1 MSKVQQPT
9 GKLKL
14 ASIISGLI
22 GMVMFLSLPF
32 LPVNQVQSSFNWPQD
47 DDLTSVQAP
56 LISYVPQDVD
66 ITVPIKEVR
75 NLDNGATNIL
85 STLPQ
90 ESTEATLRGLFVRST
105 DDSLDVVVRNVVPL
119 TIQKDALAKL
129 PDDAKLRITSNY
141 ESTRSWVPDAEK
153 SLGYALDS
161 TIDDDV
167 RPALTGIYT
176 DIKNTE
182 KNSNNTIDA
191 GFQAHVTVDSRF
203 TSSPSAIKYLAI
215 FVGIIA
221 TAISLY
227 CLHRID
233 ILDKRTTSRRLFH
246 RKWWKPRP
254 LDGVVGFIL
263 LAWYFVGANTS
274 DDGYLLT
281 MAKVSHESGYM
292 ANYYRWF
299 GVPESPFG
307 SPFYDLLA
315 LMTHVTTASI
325 WMRLPSLIAGLVT
338 WLVLSREVM
347 PRLGAKI
354 NQRRVAHW
362 TMAATFLL
370 FWMTFN
376 NGTRPEPIIA
386 VLSLLAWVSF
396 ERAIATHRLLPA
408 AVGTIIATLALGA
421 GPTGLMA
428 VSALLA
434 SLGALIRILTRRL
447 PLLGAPKGAPKK
459 TVIAAILAQIAPF
472 LAAGTAILTAVFAD
486 QTLRTV
492 AEAIKLRGAI
502 GPSMHWYDEFRRY
515 EALMEQTV
523 DGSFPRRFTMV
534 MLFFCI
540 GIVIAAMLRN
550 GRITGAAKG
559 PSMRLLLVILG
570 TLFFM
575 TFTPTKWTHH
585 FGVFAGIG
593 AALTALA
600 AVGASRFALQ
610 TRRNRIL
617 FLGSTL
623 MLFAFTL
630 AGPNGWWYLSSYGV
644 PWWDKPVQISGI
656 TASSVVLAIS
666 IVVLVWG
673 AIVGFL
679 ADAKHARATTES
691 EVADLELAERNKLDR
706 FRGLTAAPIGI
717 LTTITVVFT
726 LASMTKGMVSQ
737 WPAYSVGK
745 GNVMALTGQSCN
757 QAADVLVETN
767 TNESFLKPADGSSL
781 KDSLTAGGGRGFEPN
796 NIPAKIDAKSSGE
809 SQSTVGSADQFRK
822 EESSSD
828 SSTDSNSN
836 DSRTSADRGGAQAAA
851 SQDKATNDSDAVKGS
866 SSDSN
871 DASGTTGGL
880 RATKGVNGS
889 YAVLPF
895 GIDTNRVPV
904 VGSFTEGL
912 QTPANTMTSWYSLPK
927 NRDGLPLLVF
937 SVAGR
942 VGHFDMDGIFKY
954 GQEIKV
960 QFGKSGGSKKAEDFK
975 VLGEQIPLDPG
986 YAPEWRN
993 LRIPMN
999 QVPEDA
1005 DSVRIVANDPN
1016 LTPAQWIAIT
1026 PPRVPEMESLNDYV
1040 GSEAPT
1046 LLDWTIAFQF
1056 PCQKQYDHWAGVA
1069 EPAKFRISPDHDVRS
1084 NHTPVM
1090 DYSGGGSYGLVQMTS
1105 QAEEIPTYLKDDW
1118 QRDWGVL
1125 DKLTPFPNASGDA
1138 PKPVKLETET
1148 HKRSGLW
1155 YNGPMKFSD

>member
-1 MSKVQQPT
+1 
-9 GKLKL
+9 
-14 ASIISGLI
+14 
-22 GMVMFLSLPF
+22 MFLSLPF

-47 DDLTSVQAP
+47 EELTSVQAP

-66 ITVPIKEVR
+66 ITVPIKQIR
-75 NLDNGATNIL
+75 DLDNGATNIL
-85 STLPQ
+85 STLPP

-105 DDSLDVVVRNVVPL
+105 DDSLDVVVRNIVPL
-119 TIQKDALAKL
+119 TINKDALKQL
-129 PDDAKLRITSNY
+129 PDDAKLHITSDY
-141 ESTRSWVPDAEK
+141 ETTHAWVPDAEK
-153 SLGYALDS
+153 TLDYPLDS
-161 TIDDDV
+161 TINDDV

-182 KNSNNTIDA
+182 KNSQDTIGAD
-191 GFQAHVTVDSRF
+191 FQARVTVDSRF
-203 TSSPSAIKYLAI
+203 TSSPSVIKYLAI
-215 FVGIIA
+215 FVGIVA

-227 CLHRID
+227 CLYRID

-246 RKWWKPRP
+246 RNWWKPRP

-281 MAKVSHESGYM
+281 MAKVSGESGYM

-315 LMTHVTTASI
+315 LMTHVSSASI
-325 WMRLPSLIAGLVT
+325 WMRLPSLIAGIVT
-338 WLVLSREVM
+338 WLILSREVM
-347 PRLGAKI
+347 PRLGTKI
-354 NQRRVAHW
+354 NQRKVAHW

-447 PLLGAPKGAPKK
+447 PLLGAEKGAPKK
-459 TVIAAILAQIAPF
+459 TVFVAILAQVAPF

-492 AEAIKLRGAI
+492 AEAIKLRGEI

-540 GIVIAAMLRN
+540 GIVVAAMLRN
-550 GRITGAAKG
+550 GRIAGAAKS
-559 PSMRLLLVILG
+559 PSTRLLLVTLG

-600 AVGASRFALQ
+600 AVAASRFALE
-610 TRRNRIL
+610 TRRNQIL

-644 PWWDKPVQISGI
+644 PWWDKPVQIAGI
-656 TASSVVLAIS
+656 TISSMVLAIS
-666 IVVLVWG
+666 VVVLIWG
-673 AIVGFL
+673 AVVGFL
-679 ADAKHARATTES
+679 VDAKQARATNAS
-691 EVADLELAERNKLDR
+691 EVANIERAEIKKVNR
-706 FRGLTAAPIGI
+706 FRGLTAAPIAV
-717 LTTITVVFT
+717 LTTITVLFT
-726 LASMTKGMVSQ
+726 LASLAKGMVSQ

-745 GNVMALTGQSCN
+745 GNVMALAGKSCN

-767 TNESFLKPADGSSL
+767 TNESFLEPADGTSL
-781 KDSLTAGGGRGFEPN
+781 KDSLSSGGGHGFKPN
-796 NIPAKIDAKSSGE
+796 NIPAKIDSKSSGD
-809 SQSTVGSADQFRK
+809 SQSTVGSADQFKK
-822 EESSSD
+822 ESSD
-828 SSTDSNSN
+828 SADSNTSS
-836 DSRTSADRGGAQAAA
+836 DSDDSQASA
-851 SQDKATNDSDAVKGS
+851 SQDKATKKSKDEES
-866 SSDSN
+866 SSNNGN

-880 RATKGVNGS
+880 HADKGVNGS

-895 GIDTNRVPV
+895 GIDPNKVPV
-904 VGSFTEGL
+904 VGSYTEGL
-912 QTPANTMTSWYSLPK
+912 QVPANTTTSWYSLPK
-927 NRDGLPLLVF
+927 DRDGKPLLVF
-937 SVAGR
+937 SVAGQ
-942 VGHFDMDGIFKY
+942 VGHFDMDGIYKY

-960 QFGKSGGSKKAEDFK
+960 EFGKSGGSKNADDFEK
-975 VLGEQIPLDPG
+975 VGEYIPLDPG

-993 LRIPMN
+993 LRIPMD
-999 QVPEDA
+999 QVPQDA

-1056 PCQKQYDHWAGVA
+1056 PCQKPYDHWAGVA

-1105 QAEEIPTYLKDDW
+1105 QAEELPTYLQDDW

-1125 DKLTPFPNASGDA
+1125 DKLTAFPNTNGDA
-1138 PKPVKLETET
+1138 PKPVKLDTQTE
-1148 HKRSGLW
+1148 KRSGLW

>member
-1 MSKVQQPT
+1 
-9 GKLKL
+9 
-14 ASIISGLI
+14 
-22 GMVMFLSLPF
+22 MVMFLSLPF

-66 ITVPIKEVR
+66 ITIPIQEVR
-75 NLDNGATNIL
+75 NLESGATNIL
-85 STLPQ
+85 STLPP
-90 ESTEATLRGLFVRST
+90 ESTEATLRGMFVRST

-119 TIQKDALAKL
+119 SINKDALRKL
-129 PDDAKLRITSNY
+129 PDDAQLRITSDY
-141 ESTRSWVPDAEK
+141 ESTRAWVPDADK
-153 SLGYALDS
+153 HLDYALDS
-161 TIDDDV
+161 TIDADV

-182 KNSNNTIDA
+182 KNSNSTIDA

-221 TAISLY
+221 TAIALY
-227 CLHRID
+227 CLYRID

-246 RKWWKPRP
+246 RDWWKPRP

-315 LMTHVTTASI
+315 LMTQVTSASI
-325 WMRLPSLIAGLVT
+325 WMRLPSLIAGIVT
-338 WLVLSREVM
+338 WLLLSREVM

-354 NQRRVAHW
+354 NQRQVAHW

-492 AEAIKLRGAI
+492 TEAIKLRGEI
-502 GPSMHWYDEFRRY
+502 GPSMQWFEEFRRY

-540 GIVIAAMLRN
+540 GIVVAAMLRN
-550 GRITGAAKG
+550 GRITGTAKA
-559 PSMRLLLVILG
+559 PSTRLLLIILG

-600 AVGASRFALQ
+600 SVAASRFALQ
-610 TRRNRIL
+610 TRRNQLL

-644 PWWDKPVQISGI
+644 PWWDKPVQLSGI
-656 TASSVVLAIS
+656 TASTVMLAVSVV
-666 IVVLVWG
+666 VLFWG
-673 AIVGFL
+673 VIVGFL
-679 ADAKHARATTES
+679 ADAKRARATTES
-691 EVADLELAERNKLDR
+691 EVADLERAETKKLHQ
-706 FRGLTAAPIGI
+706 FRGLTAAPIAV
-717 LTTITVVFT
+717 LTAFTVVFT
-726 LASMTKGMVSQ
+726 LASLTKGMVSQ

-745 GNVMALTGQSCN
+745 GNVMALTGQTCN

-767 TNESFLKPADGSSL
+767 TNDSFLQPADGSSL
-781 KDSLTAGGGRGFEPN
+781 KESLTSGGGRGFEPN
-796 NIPAKIDAKSSGE
+796 NIPAKIDSKSTGN
-809 SQSTVGSADQFRK
+809 SQATVGSSDQFRS
-822 EESSSD
+822 EDSGSDDTNASSD
-828 SSTDSNSN
+828 QGDTQN
-836 DSRTSADRGGAQAAA
+836 AA
-851 SQDKATNDSDAVKGS
+851 SQDRTTNKSEGETS
-866 SSDSN
+866 SNDGN
-871 DASGTTGGL
+871 DGGDASGTTGGL
-880 RATKGVNGS
+880 KATKGVNGS

-895 GIDTNRVPV
+895 GIDANKVPV
-904 VGSFTEGL
+904 VGSYTEGL
-912 QTPANTMTSWYSLPK
+912 QTPANTTTSWYSLPED
-927 NRDGLPLLVF
+927 REGLPLLVF
-937 SVAGR
+937 SVAGQ
-942 VGHFDMDGIFKY
+942 VGHFDMDGVFKY

-960 QFGKSGGSKKAEDFK
+960 QFGKSGGSKKAEDFE

-993 LRIPMN
+993 LRIPMDE
-999 QVPEDA
+999 VPEDA

-1016 LTPAQWIAIT
+1016 LTPTQWIAIT

-1056 PCQKQYDHWAGVA
+1056 PCQKPYDHWAGVA
-1069 EPAKFRISPDHDVRS
+1069 EAAEFRISPDHDVRS

-1105 QAEEIPTYLKDDW
+1105 QAEEIPTYLQDDW

-1125 DKLTPFPNASGDA
+1125 DKLTPFPNANGDK
-1138 PKPVKLETET
+1138 PKPVKLDTET
-1148 HKRSGLW
+1148 DKRSGLW